1 MAVSDSFKTGH
12 SDSNVCICEQL
23 ENSKHYFKQFT
34 LYTIQRQNIITKLE
48 QFIAN
53 FSLLAAERHLEIVN
67 MGYEY
72 TNPEMT
78 KTNTKI
84 MFIAQTYILQTKRFE
99 RTSCN

>member
-12 SDSNVCICEQL
+12 SDSNVCICEQV
-23 ENSKHYFKQFT
+23 EDSKHYFKH
-34 LYTIQRQNIITKLE
+34 RQNIITKLE

-84 MFIAQTYILQTKRFE
+84 MFIAQTYILQTNRFE